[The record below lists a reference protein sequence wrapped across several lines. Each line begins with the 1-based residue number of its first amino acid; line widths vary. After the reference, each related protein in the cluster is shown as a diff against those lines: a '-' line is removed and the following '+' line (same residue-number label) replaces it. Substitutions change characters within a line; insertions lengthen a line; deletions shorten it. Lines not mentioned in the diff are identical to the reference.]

1 MRLTIS
7 RKFSLVFLTLI
18 LINLLVGGIGVLNM
32 QHIIQKTDEIN
43 TKWIDGIKGIT
54 SINYVTEHLSSKEKD
69 FLIYTDKSK
78 MDTLDQEM
86 NQIME
91 DINQKL
97 DNYEK
102 TISTDKEQKLFEQLQ
117 TKVNT
122 YMDIH
127 AQIIE
132 SGRTNDMDKARGL
145 LVQTEA
151 SFEDMKKTITQLVDL
166 NQEGSNT
173 AVKETKA
180 VYHKGLI
187 YTALLVAASILISI
201 FIWLYITRN
210 IVKPIIRMKESA
222 NHIAEGDLSN
232 DMEALNSKDELGDL
246 NEALQKMVGNL
257 RDIVGYSKDISSR
270 VLSSSQVLATAT
282 NETRSGSKHITE
294 TMNEMAEG
302 SEQQAQ
308 DAVTIAESMNEF
320 TESIDKAYNHGITIS
335 DTSQN
340 VLELAVS
347 GNENMATSLQQ
358 MKTIHHI
365 VEEAVHKVRSLEQ
378 HSQDINKLVQVINGI
393 AEQTNLLSLN
403 AAIEAARAGESGKGF
418 AVVAE
423 EVRKLADG
431 VSDSVQDI
439 TRIVNGTQ
447 QEIHTVITY
456 LESSFTEV
464 EKGTENLTD
473 TGQAMQHIKQSVT
486 HVADSI
492 KEVTDGLKQLT
503 NQSITINQSIENIA
517 SVSEESAAGIEETFS
532 ITEQSAHSMDQ
543 VLLNAEELEQLA
555 NELNEKMGQI
565 GRAHV

>member
-18 LINLLVGGIGVLNM
+18 LINLLVGGIGAFNM

-43 TKWIDGIKGIT
+43 TKWIDGIKEIT
-54 SINYVTEHLSSKEKD
+54 SINYLTEHLSSKEKD
-69 FLIYTDKSK
+69 FLIFTDKSK

-86 NQIME
+86 NQILK

-97 DNYEK
+97 DSYEK
-102 TISTDKEQKLFEQLQ
+102 TISNDKEQKLFEELQ
-117 TKVNT
+117 NEVNT
-122 YMDIH
+122 YADIH

-151 SFEDMKKTITQLVDL
+151 SFENMKKSVTQLVDF
-166 NQEGSNT
+166 NKEGSNT
-173 AVKETKA
+173 AVKETKD

-187 YTALLVAASILISI
+187 YTASLVAASIIISI

-222 NHIAEGDLSN
+222 NHIAEGDLSS
-232 DMEALNSKDELGDL
+232 DIEPLNSKDELGDL

-257 RDIVGYSKDISSR
+257 RDIVGYSKEISSR

-347 GNENMATSLQQ
+347 GNENMDTSLQQ

-365 VEEAVHKVRSLEQ
+365 VQEAVHKVRSLEQ

-447 QEIHTVITY
+447 QEIYTVIEY

-543 VLLNAEELEQLA
+543 VLQNAEELEQLA
-555 NELNEKMGQI
+555 KELNEKMNQFTI
-565 GRAHV
+565 

>member
-18 LINLLVGGIGVLNM
+18 LINLLIGGIGAFNM

-43 TKWIDGIKGIT
+43 TKWIDGIKEIT
-54 SINYVTEHLSSKEKD
+54 SINYLTEHLSSKEKD
-69 FLIYTDKSK
+69 FLIFTDKSK
-78 MDTLDQEM
+78 MDTLEQDM
-86 NQIME
+86 NQILE

-97 DNYEK
+97 DSYEK

-117 TKVNT
+117 TEVNT
-122 YMDIH
+122 YTDIH

-151 SFEDMKKTITQLVDL
+151 RFEDMKKSVTQLVDF
-166 NQEGSNT
+166 NKEGSNT
-173 AVKETKA
+173 AVKETKD

-187 YTALLVAASILISI
+187 YTALLLAASIIISI

-210 IVKPIIRMKESA
+210 IVKPIIRIKESA

-232 DMEALNSKDELGDL
+232 DMEPLNSKDELGDL

-257 RDIVGYSKDISSR
+257 RDIVGYSKEISSR

-282 NETRSGSKHITE
+282 NETRSGSRHITE

-320 TESIDKAYNHGITIS
+320 TESIDKAYNRGITIS

-347 GNENMATSLQQ
+347 GNENMDTSLQQ

-365 VEEAVHKVRSLEQ
+365 VQEAVHKVRSLEQ

-447 QEIHTVITY
+447 QEIHTVIGY

-473 TGQAMQHIKQSVT
+473 TGQAMQHIRQSVT

-543 VLLNAEELEQLA
+543 VLQNAEELEQLA
-555 NELNEKMGQI
+555 KELNEKMDQFTI
-565 GRAHV
+565 

>member
-97 DNYEK
+97 DNCEK

-555 NELNEKMGQI
+555 NELNEKMGQFTI
-565 GRAHV
+565 

>member
-18 LINLLVGGIGVLNM
+18 LINLLIGGIGAFNM

-43 TKWIDGIKGIT
+43 TKWIDGIKEIT
-54 SINYVTEHLSSKEKD
+54 SINYLTEHLSSKEKD
-69 FLIYTDKSK
+69 FLIFTDKSK
-78 MDTLDQEM
+78 MDTLEQDM
-86 NQIME
+86 NQILE

-97 DNYEK
+97 DSYEK
-102 TISTDKEQKLFEQLQ
+102 TISNDKEQKLFEQLQ
-117 TKVNT
+117 TEVNT
-122 YMDIH
+122 YTDIH
-127 AQIIE
+127 TQIIE

-151 SFEDMKKTITQLVDL
+151 RFEDMKKSVTQLVDF
-166 NQEGSNT
+166 NKEGSNT
-173 AVKETKA
+173 AVKETKD

-187 YTALLVAASILISI
+187 YTALLLAASIIISI

-222 NHIAEGDLSN
+222 NHIAKGDLSN
-232 DMEALNSKDELGDL
+232 DMEPLKSKDELGDL

-257 RDIVGYSKDISSR
+257 RDIVGYSKEISSR

-282 NETRSGSKHITE
+282 NETRSGSRHITE

-320 TESIDKAYNHGITIS
+320 TESIDKAYNRGITIS

-347 GNENMATSLQQ
+347 GNENMDTSLQQ

-365 VEEAVHKVRSLEQ
+365 VQEAVHKVRSLEQ

-447 QEIHTVITY
+447 QEIHTVIGY

-473 TGQAMQHIKQSVT
+473 TGQAMQHIRQSVT

-543 VLLNAEELEQLA
+543 VLQNAEELEQLA
-555 NELNEKMGQI
+555 KELNEKMDQFTI
-565 GRAHV
+565 

>member
-18 LINLLVGGIGVLNM
+18 LINLLIGGIGAFNM

-43 TKWIDGIKGIT
+43 TKWIDGIKDIT
-54 SINYVTEHLSSKEKD
+54 SINYLTEHLSSKEKD
-69 FLIYTDKSK
+69 FLIFTDKSK

-86 NQIME
+86 NQILK

-97 DNYEK
+97 DSYEK
-102 TISTDKEQKLFEQLQ
+102 TISNDKEQKLFEELQ
-117 TKVNT
+117 TEVNT
-122 YMDIH
+122 YDDIH
-127 AQIIE
+127 KQIIE

-151 SFEDMKKTITQLVDL
+151 SFEDMKKSVTQLVDF
-166 NQEGSNT
+166 NKEGANT
-173 AVKETKA
+173 AVKETKD

-187 YTALLVAASILISI
+187 YTALLLAASIIISI

-210 IVKPIIRMKESA
+210 IVKPIIRMKDSA
-222 NHIAEGDLSN
+222 NHIAEGNLSN
-232 DMEALNSKDELGDL
+232 DIEPVNSKDELGDL

-257 RDIVGYSKDISSR
+257 RDIVGYSKEISSR

-308 DAVTIAESMNEF
+308 DAVTIAESMNDF

-340 VLELAVS
+340 VLELAVN
-347 GNENMATSLQQ
+347 GNENMDTSLQQ

-365 VEEAVHKVRSLEQ
+365 VQEAVHKVKSLEQ

-393 AEQTNLLSLN
+393 AQQTNLLSLN

-447 QEIHTVITY
+447 QEIHTVINY

-473 TGQAMQHIKQSVT
+473 TGQAMQQIKQSVT
-486 HVADSI
+486 HVAGSI

-543 VLLNAEELEQLA
+543 VLQNVEELEQLA
-555 NELNEKMGQI
+555 KELNEKMDQFTI
-565 GRAHV
+565 

>member
-18 LINLLVGGIGVLNM
+18 LINLLVGGIGVFNM

-43 TKWIDGIKGIT
+43 TKWIDGIKEIT
-54 SINYVTEHLSSKEKD
+54 SINYLTEHLSSKEKD

-86 NQIME
+86 NQILE

-97 DNYEK
+97 DSYKK
-102 TISTDKEQKLFEQLQ
+102 TISNDKEQKLFEKLQ
-117 TKVNT
+117 NEVNA
-122 YMDIH
+122 YADIH

-151 SFEDMKKTITQLVDL
+151 SFEDMKISVTQLVDF
-166 NQEGSNT
+166 NKEGSNT
-173 AVKETKA
+173 AVKETKD

-187 YTALLVAASILISI
+187 YTASLLAASIIISI
-201 FIWLYITRN
+201 FIWFYITRN

-232 DMEALNSKDELGDL
+232 DMEPLNSKDELGDL

-257 RDIVGYSKDISSR
+257 RDIVGYSKEISSR

-347 GNENMATSLQQ
+347 GNENMDTSLQQ

-365 VEEAVHKVRSLEQ
+365 VQEAVHKVRSLEQ

-447 QEIHTVITY
+447 QEIYTVIEY

-464 EKGTENLTD
+464 EKGTENLTG

-543 VLLNAEELEQLA
+543 VLQNAEELEQLA
-555 NELNEKMGQI
+555 KELNEKMNQFTI
-565 GRAHV
+565 

>member
-18 LINLLVGGIGVLNM
+18 LINLLIGGIGAFNM
-32 QHIIQKTDEIN
+32 QHIIKKTDEIN
-43 TKWIDGIKGIT
+43 TKWIDGIKEIT
-54 SINYVTEHLSSKEKD
+54 SINYLTEHLSSKEKD
-69 FLIYTDKSK
+69 FLIYTDKNK
-78 MDTLDQEM
+78 MDTLEQDM
-86 NQIME
+86 NQILK
-91 DINQKL
+91 DINEKL

-102 TISTDKEQKLFEQLQ
+102 TISNDKERSIFEQLK
-117 TKVNT
+117 TEVNSYT
-122 YMDIH
+122 NIH
-127 AQIIE
+127 NQILE
-132 SGRTNDMDKARGL
+132 SGRTNDIDKARGL

-151 SFEDMKKTITQLVDL
+151 SFEDMKKSITELVDF
-166 NQEGSNT
+166 NKEGSNT
-173 AVKETKA
+173 AVKETKD
-180 VYHKGLI
+180 VYDKGLI
-187 YTALLVAASILISI
+187 YTALLLAASIVISI
-201 FIWLYITRN
+201 CIWLYINRS
-210 IVKPIIRMKESA
+210 IVKPIIRMKSSA
-222 NHIAEGDLSN
+222 NEIAEGNLSN
-232 DMEALNSKDELGDL
+232 DIEPLASKDELGDL

-257 RDIVGYSKDISSR
+257 RDIVGYSKEISTR
-270 VLSSSQVLATAT
+270 VLSSSQVLTTAT
-282 NETRSGSKHITE
+282 NETRTGSRHITE

-320 TESIDKAYNHGITIS
+320 TESIDKAYNHGMTIS

-340 VLELAVS
+340 VLELAVN
-347 GNENMATSLQQ
+347 GNENMDTSVQQ
-358 MKTIHHI
+358 MKTIYHI
-365 VEEAVHKVRSLEQ
+365 VQEAVHKVRSLEQ

-439 TRIVNGTQ
+439 TKIVGGTQ
-447 QEIHTVITY
+447 QEINTVIQY

-473 TGQAMQHIKQSVT
+473 TGQAMQNIKQSVT
-486 HVADSI
+486 YVADSI

-543 VLLNAEELEQLA
+543 VLQNAEELERLA
-555 NELNEKMGQI
+555 KELNEKMDQFTI
-565 GRAHV
+565 

>member
-117 TKVNT
+117 TEVNT

-132 SGRTNDMDKARGL
+132 SGRTNDMDKVRGL

-232 DMEALNSKDELGDL
+232 DMEPLNSKDELGDL

-320 TESIDKAYNHGITIS
+320 TENIDKAYNHGITIS

-365 VEEAVHKVRSLEQ
+365 VQEAVHKVRSLEQ

-418 AVVAE
+418 AVVAD

-447 QEIHTVITY
+447 QEIHSVIKY

-555 NELNEKMGQI
+555 NELNEKMGQFTI
-565 GRAHV
+565 

>member
-18 LINLLVGGIGVLNM
+18 LINLLIGGIGAFNM
-32 QHIIQKTDEIN
+32 QHIIKKTDEIN
-43 TKWIDGIKGIT
+43 TKWIDGIKEIT
-54 SINYVTEHLSSKEKD
+54 SINYLTEHLSSKEKD
-69 FLIYTDKSK
+69 FLIYTDKDK
-78 MDTLDQEM
+78 MDTLDQDM
-86 NQIME
+86 NQILK
-91 DINQKL
+91 DINEKL

-102 TISTDKEQKLFEQLQ
+102 TISNDKERSIFEQLK
-117 TKVNT
+117 TEVNSYT
-122 YMDIH
+122 NIH
-127 AQIIE
+127 SQILE
-132 SGRTNDMDKARGL
+132 SGRTNDIDKARGL

-151 SFEDMKKTITQLVDL
+151 SFEDMKKSITELVDF
-166 NQEGSNT
+166 NKEGSNT
-173 AVKETKA
+173 AVKETKD

-187 YTALLVAASILISI
+187 YTALLLAASIAISI
-201 FIWLYITRN
+201 CIWLYINRS
-210 IVKPIIRMKESA
+210 IVKPIIRMKSSA
-222 NHIAEGDLSN
+222 NEIAEGNLSN
-232 DMEALNSKDELGDL
+232 DIEALASKDELGDL

-257 RDIVGYSKDISSR
+257 RDIVGYSKEISTR
-270 VLSSSQVLATAT
+270 VLSSSQVLTTAT
-282 NETRSGSKHITE
+282 NETRTGSRHITE

-320 TESIDKAYNHGITIS
+320 TESIDKAYNHGMTIS

-340 VLELAVS
+340 VLELAVN
-347 GNENMATSLQQ
+347 GNENMDTSVQQ

-365 VEEAVHKVRSLEQ
+365 VQEAVHKVRSLEQ

-439 TRIVNGTQ
+439 TKIVGGTQ
-447 QEIHTVITY
+447 QEINTVIQY

-473 TGQAMQHIKQSVT
+473 TGQAMQNIKQSVT
-486 HVADSI
+486 YVADSI

-543 VLLNAEELEQLA
+543 VLQNAEELERLA
-555 NELNEKMGQI
+555 KELNQKMDQFTI
-565 GRAHV
+565 

>member
-18 LINLLVGGIGVLNM
+18 LINLLIGGIGAFNM
-32 QHIIQKTDEIN
+32 QHIIKKTDEIN
-43 TKWIDGIKGIT
+43 TKWIDGIKEIT
-54 SINYVTEHLSSKEKD
+54 SINYLTEHLSSTEKD
-69 FLIYTDKSK
+69 FLIYTDKDK
-78 MDTLDQEM
+78 MDTLEQDM
-86 NQIME
+86 NQILK
-91 DINQKL
+91 DINEKL

-102 TISTDKEQKLFEQLQ
+102 TISNDKERSIFEQLK
-117 TKVNT
+117 TEVNSYT
-122 YMDIH
+122 NIH
-127 AQIIE
+127 NQILE
-132 SGRTNDMDKARGL
+132 SGRTNDIDKARGL

-151 SFEDMKKTITQLVDL
+151 SFEDMKKSITELVDF
-166 NQEGSNT
+166 NKEGSNT
-173 AVKETKA
+173 AVKETKD
-180 VYHKGLI
+180 VYYKGLI
-187 YTALLVAASILISI
+187 YTAMLLAASIVISI
-201 FIWLYITRN
+201 CIWLYINRS
-210 IVKPIIRMKESA
+210 IVKPIIRMKTSA
-222 NHIAEGDLSN
+222 NEIAEGNLSN
-232 DMEALNSKDELGDL
+232 DIEPLASKDELGDL

-257 RDIVGYSKDISSR
+257 RDIVGYSKEISTR
-270 VLSSSQVLATAT
+270 VLSSSQVLTTAT
-282 NETRSGSKHITE
+282 NETRTGSRHITE

-320 TESIDKAYNHGITIS
+320 TESIDKAYNHGMTIS

-340 VLELAVS
+340 VLELAVN
-347 GNENMATSLQQ
+347 GNENMNTSVQQ

-365 VEEAVHKVRSLEQ
+365 VQEAVHKVRSLEQ

-439 TRIVNGTQ
+439 TKIVGGTQ
-447 QEIHTVITY
+447 QEINTVIQY

-473 TGQAMQHIKQSVT
+473 TGQAMQNIKQSVT
-486 HVADSI
+486 YVADSI

-543 VLLNAEELEQLA
+543 VLQNAEELERLA
-555 NELNEKMGQI
+555 KELNEKMDQFTI
-565 GRAHV
+565 

>member
-347 GNENMATSLQQ
+347 GNENIATSLQQ

-555 NELNEKMGQI
+555 NELNEKMGQFTI
-565 GRAHV
+565 

>member
-78 MDTLDQEM
+78 MDILDQEM

-117 TKVNT
+117 TEVNT

-232 DMEALNSKDELGDL
+232 DMEQLNSKDELGDL

-320 TESIDKAYNHGITIS
+320 TENIDKAYNHGITIS

-365 VEEAVHKVRSLEQ
+365 VQEAVHKVRSLEQ

-555 NELNEKMGQI
+555 NELNEKMGQFTI
-565 GRAHV
+565 

>member
-18 LINLLVGGIGVLNM
+18 LINLLIGGIGAFNM
-32 QHIIQKTDEIN
+32 QHIIKKTDEIN
-43 TKWIDGIKGIT
+43 TKWIDGIKEIT
-54 SINYVTEHLSSKEKD
+54 SINYLTEHLSSKEKD
-69 FLIYTDKSK
+69 FLIYTDKDK
-78 MDTLDQEM
+78 MDTLDQDM
-86 NQIME
+86 NQILK
-91 DINQKL
+91 DINKKL

-102 TISTDKEQKLFEQLQ
+102 TISNDKERSIFEQLK
-117 TKVNT
+117 TEVNSYT
-122 YMDIH
+122 NIH
-127 AQIIE
+127 NQILE
-132 SGRTNDMDKARGL
+132 SGRTNDIDKARGL

-151 SFEDMKKTITQLVDL
+151 SFEDMKKSITELVDF
-166 NQEGSNT
+166 NKEGSNT
-173 AVKETKA
+173 AVKETKD

-187 YTALLVAASILISI
+187 YTALLLAASIAISI
-201 FIWLYITRN
+201 CIWLYINRS
-210 IVKPIIRMKESA
+210 IVKPIIRMKSSA
-222 NHIAEGDLSN
+222 NEIAEGNLSN
-232 DMEALNSKDELGDL
+232 DIEALASKDELGDL

-257 RDIVGYSKDISSR
+257 RDIVGYSKEISTR
-270 VLSSSQVLATAT
+270 VLSSSQVLTTAT
-282 NETRSGSKHITE
+282 NETRTGSRHITE

-320 TESIDKAYNHGITIS
+320 TESIDKAYNHGMTIS

-340 VLELAVS
+340 VLELAVN
-347 GNENMATSLQQ
+347 GNENMDTSVQQ

-365 VEEAVHKVRSLEQ
+365 VQEAVHKVRSLEQ

-439 TRIVNGTQ
+439 TKIVGGTQ
-447 QEIHTVITY
+447 QEINTVIQY

-473 TGQAMQHIKQSVT
+473 TGQAMQNIKQSVT
-486 HVADSI
+486 YVADSI

-543 VLLNAEELEQLA
+543 VLQNAEELERLA
-555 NELNEKMGQI
+555 KELNQKMDQFTI
-565 GRAHV
+565 

>member
-18 LINLLVGGIGVLNM
+18 LINLLVGGIGVFNM

-43 TKWIDGIKGIT
+43 TKWIDGIKEIT
-54 SINYVTEHLSSKEKD
+54 SINYLTEHLSSKEKD

-86 NQIME
+86 NQILE

-97 DNYEK
+97 DSYQK
-102 TISTDKEQKLFEQLQ
+102 TISNDKEQKLFEKLQ
-117 TKVNT
+117 NEVNA
-122 YMDIH
+122 YADIH

-151 SFEDMKKTITQLVDL
+151 SFEDMKKSVTQLVDF
-166 NQEGSNT
+166 NKEGSNT
-173 AVKETKA
+173 AVKETKD

-187 YTALLVAASILISI
+187 YTASLLAASIIISI
-201 FIWLYITRN
+201 FIWFYITRN

-232 DMEALNSKDELGDL
+232 DMEPLNSKDELGDL

-257 RDIVGYSKDISSR
+257 RDIVGYSKEISSR

-347 GNENMATSLQQ
+347 GNENMDTSLQQ

-365 VEEAVHKVRSLEQ
+365 VQEAVHKVRSLEQ

-447 QEIHTVITY
+447 QEIYTVIEY

-464 EKGTENLTD
+464 EKGTENLTG

-543 VLLNAEELEQLA
+543 VLQNAEELEQLA
-555 NELNEKMGQI
+555 KELNEKMNQFTI
-565 GRAHV
+565 

>member
-18 LINLLVGGIGVLNM
+18 LINLLIGGIGAFNM
-32 QHIIQKTDEIN
+32 QHIIKKTDEIN
-43 TKWIDGIKGIT
+43 TKWIDGIKEIT
-54 SINYVTEHLSSKEKD
+54 SINYLTEHLSSKEKD
-69 FLIYTDKSK
+69 FLIYTDKDK
-78 MDTLDQEM
+78 LDTLDQDM
-86 NQIME
+86 NQILK
-91 DINQKL
+91 DINEKI

-102 TISTDKEQKLFEQLQ
+102 TISNDKERSIFEQLK
-117 TKVNT
+117 TEVNSYT
-122 YMDIH
+122 NIH
-127 AQIIE
+127 NQILE
-132 SGRTNDMDKARGL
+132 SGRTNDIDKARGL

-151 SFEDMKKTITQLVDL
+151 SFEDMKKSITELVDF
-166 NQEGSNT
+166 NKEGSNT
-173 AVKETKA
+173 AVKETKD

-187 YTALLVAASILISI
+187 YTALLLAASIAISI
-201 FIWLYITRN
+201 CIWLYINRS
-210 IVKPIIRMKESA
+210 IVKPIIRMKSSA
-222 NHIAEGDLSN
+222 NEIAEGNLSN
-232 DMEALNSKDELGDL
+232 DIEALASKDELGDL

-257 RDIVGYSKDISSR
+257 RDIVGYSKEISTR
-270 VLSSSQVLATAT
+270 VLSSSQVLTTAT
-282 NETRSGSKHITE
+282 NETRTGSRHITE

-320 TESIDKAYNHGITIS
+320 TESIDKAYNHGMTIS

-340 VLELAVS
+340 VLELAVN
-347 GNENMATSLQQ
+347 GNENMDTSVQQ

-365 VEEAVHKVRSLEQ
+365 VQEAVHKVRSLEQ

-439 TRIVNGTQ
+439 TKIVGGTQ
-447 QEIHTVITY
+447 QEINTVIQY

-473 TGQAMQHIKQSVT
+473 TGQAMQNIKQSVT
-486 HVADSI
+486 YVADSI
-492 KEVTDGLKQLT
+492 KEVTNGLKQLT

-543 VLLNAEELEQLA
+543 VLQNAKELERLA
-555 NELNEKMGQI
+555 KELNQKMDQFTI
-565 GRAHV
+565 

>member
-18 LINLLVGGIGVLNM
+18 LINLLIGGIGAFNM
-32 QHIIQKTDEIN
+32 QHIIKKTDEIN
-43 TKWIDGIKGIT
+43 TKWIDGIKEIT
-54 SINYVTEHLSSKEKD
+54 SINYLTEHLSSKEKD
-69 FLIYTDKSK
+69 FLIYTDKDK
-78 MDTLDQEM
+78 MDTLEQDM
-86 NQIME
+86 NQILK
-91 DINQKL
+91 DINEKL

-102 TISTDKEQKLFEQLQ
+102 TISNDKERSIFEQLK
-117 TKVNT
+117 TEVNSYT
-122 YMDIH
+122 NIH
-127 AQIIE
+127 NQILE
-132 SGRTNDMDKARGL
+132 SGRTNDIDKARGL

-151 SFEDMKKTITQLVDL
+151 SFEDMKKSITELVDF
-166 NQEGSNT
+166 NKEGSNT
-173 AVKETKA
+173 AVKETKD
-180 VYHKGLI
+180 VYDKGLI
-187 YTALLVAASILISI
+187 YTALLLAASIVISI
-201 FIWLYITRN
+201 CIWLYINRS
-210 IVKPIIRMKESA
+210 IVKPIIRMKSSA
-222 NHIAEGDLSN
+222 NEIAEGNLSN
-232 DMEALNSKDELGDL
+232 DIEPLASKDELGDL

-257 RDIVGYSKDISSR
+257 RDIVGYSKEISTR
-270 VLSSSQVLATAT
+270 VLSSSQVLTTAT
-282 NETRSGSKHITE
+282 NETRTGSRHITE

-320 TESIDKAYNHGITIS
+320 TESIDKAYNHGMTIS

-340 VLELAVS
+340 VLELAVN
-347 GNENMATSLQQ
+347 GNENMDTSVQQ
-358 MKTIHHI
+358 MKTIYHI
-365 VEEAVHKVRSLEQ
+365 VQEAVHKVRSLEQ

-439 TRIVNGTQ
+439 TKIVGGTQ
-447 QEIHTVITY
+447 QEINTVIQY

-473 TGQAMQHIKQSVT
+473 TGQAMQNIKQSVT
-486 HVADSI
+486 YVADSI

-543 VLLNAEELEQLA
+543 VLQNAEELERLA
-555 NELNEKMGQI
+555 KELNEKMDQFTI
-565 GRAHV
+565 

>member
-18 LINLLVGGIGVLNM
+18 LINLLIGGIGAFNM
-32 QHIIQKTDEIN
+32 QHIIKKTDEIN
-43 TKWIDGIKGIT
+43 TKWIDGIKEIT
-54 SINYVTEHLSSKEKD
+54 SINYLTEHLSSTEKD
-69 FLIYTDKSK
+69 FLIYTDKDK
-78 MDTLDQEM
+78 MDTLEQGM
-86 NQIME
+86 NQILK
-91 DINQKL
+91 DINEKL

-102 TISTDKEQKLFEQLQ
+102 TISNDKERSIFEQLK
-117 TKVNT
+117 TEVNSYT
-122 YMDIH
+122 NIH
-127 AQIIE
+127 NQILE
-132 SGRTNDMDKARGL
+132 SGRTNDIDKARGL

-151 SFEDMKKTITQLVDL
+151 SFEDMKKSITELVDF
-166 NQEGSNT
+166 NKEGSNT
-173 AVKETKA
+173 AVKETKD
-180 VYHKGLI
+180 VYYKGLI
-187 YTALLVAASILISI
+187 YTALLLAASIVISI
-201 FIWLYITRN
+201 CIWLYINRS
-210 IVKPIIRMKESA
+210 IVKPIIRMKSSA
-222 NHIAEGDLSN
+222 NEIAEGNLSN
-232 DMEALNSKDELGDL
+232 DIEPLASKDELGDL

-257 RDIVGYSKDISSR
+257 RDIVGYSKEISTR
-270 VLSSSQVLATAT
+270 VLSSSQVLTTAT
-282 NETRSGSKHITE
+282 NETRTGSRHITE

-320 TESIDKAYNHGITIS
+320 TESIDKAYNHGMTIS

-340 VLELAVS
+340 VLELAVN
-347 GNENMATSLQQ
+347 GNENMNTSVQQ

-365 VEEAVHKVRSLEQ
+365 VQEAVHKVRSLEQ

-439 TRIVNGTQ
+439 TKIVGGTQ
-447 QEIHTVITY
+447 QEINTVIQY

-473 TGQAMQHIKQSVT
+473 TGQAMQNIKQSVT
-486 HVADSI
+486 YVADSI

-543 VLLNAEELEQLA
+543 VLQNAEELERLA
-555 NELNEKMGQI
+555 KELNEKMDQFTI
-565 GRAHV
+565 

>member
-18 LINLLVGGIGVLNM
+18 LINLLIGGIGAFNM
-32 QHIIQKTDEIN
+32 QHIIKKTDEIN
-43 TKWIDGIKGIT
+43 TKWIDGIKEIT
-54 SINYVTEHLSSKEKD
+54 SINYLTEHLSATEKD
-69 FLIYTDKSK
+69 FLIYTDKDK
-78 MDTLDQEM
+78 MDTLEQDM
-86 NQIME
+86 NQILK
-91 DINQKL
+91 DINEKL

-102 TISTDKEQKLFEQLQ
+102 TISNDKERSIFEQLK
-117 TKVNT
+117 TEVNSYT
-122 YMDIH
+122 NIH
-127 AQIIE
+127 NQILE
-132 SGRTNDMDKARGL
+132 SGRTNDIDKARGL

-151 SFEDMKKTITQLVDL
+151 GFEDMKKSITELVDF
-166 NQEGSNT
+166 NKEGSNT
-173 AVKETKA
+173 AVKETKD
-180 VYHKGLI
+180 VYYKGLI
-187 YTALLVAASILISI
+187 YTALLLAASIVISI
-201 FIWLYITRN
+201 CIWLYIKRS
-210 IVKPIIRMKESA
+210 IVKPIIRMKSSA
-222 NHIAEGDLSN
+222 NEIAEGNLSN
-232 DMEALNSKDELGDL
+232 DIEPLASKDELGDL

-257 RDIVGYSKDISSR
+257 RDIVGYSKEISTR
-270 VLSSSQVLATAT
+270 VLSSSQVLTTAT
-282 NETRSGSKHITE
+282 NETRTGSRHITE

-320 TESIDKAYNHGITIS
+320 TESIDKAYNHGMTIS

-340 VLELAVS
+340 VLELAVN
-347 GNENMATSLQQ
+347 GNENMNTSVQQ

-365 VEEAVHKVRSLEQ
+365 VQEAVHKVRSLEQ

-439 TRIVNGTQ
+439 TKIVGGTQ
-447 QEIHTVITY
+447 QEINTVIQY

-473 TGQAMQHIKQSVT
+473 TGQAMQNIKQSVT
-486 HVADSI
+486 YVADSI

-543 VLLNAEELEQLA
+543 VLQNAEELERLA
-555 NELNEKMGQI
+555 KELNEKMDQFTI
-565 GRAHV
+565 

>member
-18 LINLLVGGIGVLNM
+18 LINLLIGGIGAFNM
-32 QHIIQKTDEIN
+32 KQIIEKTDEIN
-43 TKWIDGIKGIT
+43 TKWIDGIKAIT
-54 SINYVTEHLSSKEKD
+54 SINYLTEHLSSKEKE

-78 MDTLDQEM
+78 MDTLDQDM

-97 DNYEK
+97 DSYKK
-102 TISTDKEQKLFEQLQ
+102 TISNDKEQKLFGELQ
-117 TKVNT
+117 TEVNT
-122 YMDIH
+122 YADIH
-127 AQIIE
+127 KQIIE

-145 LVQTEA
+145 LVQSEA
-151 SFEDMKKTITQLVDL
+151 GFEDMKKSVTQLVDF
-166 NQEGSNT
+166 NKEGSNT
-173 AVKETKA
+173 AVKETKD

-187 YTALLVAASILISI
+187 YTALLLAASIIISI
-201 FIWLYITRN
+201 FIWFYIARS
-210 IVKPIIRMKESA
+210 IVKPIIRMKDSA
-222 NHIAEGDLSN
+222 NHIAKGDLSN
-232 DMEALNSKDELGDL
+232 DIEPLNSKDELGDL

-257 RDIVGYSKDISSR
+257 RDIVGYTKDISSR

-308 DAVTIAESMNEF
+308 DAVTIAESMNDF
-320 TESIDKAYNHGITIS
+320 TENIDKAYNHGITIS

-340 VLELAVS
+340 VLELAVN
-347 GNENMATSLQQ
+347 GNENMDTSLQQ
-358 MKTIHHI
+358 MKSIHHI
-365 VEEAVHKVRSLEQ
+365 VQEAVLKVKSLEQ

-418 AVVAE
+418 AVVAD

-447 QEIHTVITY
+447 QEIHTVIKY

-473 TGQAMQHIKQSVT
+473 TGQAMQQIKQSVT
-486 HVADSI
+486 DVAGSI

-543 VLLNAEELEQLA
+543 VLQNAEELEQLA
-555 NELNEKMGQI
+555 KKLDEKMDQFTI
-565 GRAHV
+565 

>member
-18 LINLLVGGIGVLNM
+18 LINLLIGGIGAFNM
-32 QHIIQKTDEIN
+32 QHIIKKTDEIN
-43 TKWIDGIKGIT
+43 TKWIDGIKEIT
-54 SINYVTEHLSSKEKD
+54 SINYLTEHLSSTEKD
-69 FLIYTDKSK
+69 FLIYTDKDK
-78 MDTLDQEM
+78 MDTLEQDM
-86 NQIME
+86 NQILK
-91 DINQKL
+91 DINEKL

-102 TISTDKEQKLFEQLQ
+102 TISNDKERSIFEQLK
-117 TKVNT
+117 TEVNSYT
-122 YMDIH
+122 NIH
-127 AQIIE
+127 NQILE
-132 SGRTNDMDKARGL
+132 SGRTNDIDKARGL

-151 SFEDMKKTITQLVDL
+151 SFEDMKKSITELVDF
-166 NQEGSNT
+166 NKEGSNT
-173 AVKETKA
+173 AVKETKD
-180 VYHKGLI
+180 VYHKGLS
-187 YTALLVAASILISI
+187 YTALLLAASIAISI
-201 FIWLYITRN
+201 CIWLYINRS
-210 IVKPIIRMKESA
+210 IVKPIIRMKSSA
-222 NHIAEGDLSN
+222 NEIAEGNLSN
-232 DMEALNSKDELGDL
+232 DIEPLASKDELGDL

-257 RDIVGYSKDISSR
+257 RDIVGYSKEISTR
-270 VLSSSQVLATAT
+270 VLSSSQVLTTAT
-282 NETRSGSKHITE
+282 NETRTGSRHITE

-320 TESIDKAYNHGITIS
+320 TESIDKAYNHGMTIS

-340 VLELAVS
+340 VLELAVN
-347 GNENMATSLQQ
+347 GNENMDTSVQQ

-365 VEEAVHKVRSLEQ
+365 VQEAVHKVRSLEQ

-439 TRIVNGTQ
+439 TKIVGGTQ
-447 QEIHTVITY
+447 QEINTVIQY

-473 TGQAMQHIKQSVT
+473 TGQAMQNIKQSVT
-486 HVADSI
+486 YVADSI

-543 VLLNAEELEQLA
+543 VLQNAEELERLA
-555 NELNEKMGQI
+555 KELNEKMDQFTI
-565 GRAHV
+565 

>member
-18 LINLLVGGIGVLNM
+18 LINLLIGGIGAFNM

-43 TKWIDGIKGIT
+43 TKWIDGIKEIT
-54 SINYVTEHLSSKEKD
+54 SINYLTEHLSSKEKD
-69 FLIYTDKSK
+69 FLIFTDKSK
-78 MDTLDQEM
+78 MDTLEQDM
-86 NQIME
+86 NQILE

-97 DNYEK
+97 DSYEK

-117 TKVNT
+117 TEVHT
-122 YMDIH
+122 YTDIH

-151 SFEDMKKTITQLVDL
+151 RFEDMKKSVTQLVDF
-166 NQEGSNT
+166 NKEGSNT
-173 AVKETKA
+173 AVKETKD

-187 YTALLVAASILISI
+187 YTALLLAASIIISI

-232 DMEALNSKDELGDL
+232 DMEPLNSKDELGDL

-257 RDIVGYSKDISSR
+257 RDIVGYSKEISSR

-320 TESIDKAYNHGITIS
+320 TESIDKAYNRGITIS

-347 GNENMATSLQQ
+347 GNENMDTSLQQ

-365 VEEAVHKVRSLEQ
+365 VQEAVHKVRSLEQ

-447 QEIHTVITY
+447 QEIHTVIGY

-473 TGQAMQHIKQSVT
+473 TGQAMQHIRQSVT

-543 VLLNAEELEQLA
+543 VLQNAKELEKLA
-555 NELNEKMGQI
+555 KELNEKMDQFTI
-565 GRAHV
+565 

>member
-18 LINLLVGGIGVLNM
+18 LINLLIGGIGAFNM

-43 TKWIDGIKGIT
+43 TKWIDGIKEIT
-54 SINYVTEHLSSKEKD
+54 SINYLTEHLSSKEKD
-69 FLIYTDKSK
+69 FLIFTDKSK
-78 MDTLDQEM
+78 MDTLEQDM
-86 NQIME
+86 NQILE

-97 DNYEK
+97 DSYEK
-102 TISTDKEQKLFEQLQ
+102 TISNDKEQKLFEQLQ
-117 TKVNT
+117 TEVNT
-122 YMDIH
+122 YTDIH

-151 SFEDMKKTITQLVDL
+151 RFEDMKKSVTQLVDF
-166 NQEGSNT
+166 NKEGSNT
-173 AVKETKA
+173 AVKETKD

-187 YTALLVAASILISI
+187 YTVLLLAASIIISI

-232 DMEALNSKDELGDL
+232 DMEPLNSKDELGDL

-257 RDIVGYSKDISSR
+257 RDIVGYSKEISSR

-308 DAVTIAESMNEF
+308 NAVTIAESMNEF
-320 TESIDKAYNHGITIS
+320 TESIDKAYNRGITIS

-347 GNENMATSLQQ
+347 GNENMDTSLQQ

-365 VEEAVHKVRSLEQ
+365 VQEAVHKVRSLEQ

-447 QEIHTVITY
+447 QEIHTVIGY

-473 TGQAMQHIKQSVT
+473 TGQAMQHIRQSVT

-543 VLLNAEELEQLA
+543 VLQHAEELEQLA
-555 NELNEKMGQI
+555 KELNEKMDQFTI
-565 GRAHV
+565 

>member
-18 LINLLVGGIGVLNM
+18 LINLLIGGIGAFNM
-32 QHIIQKTDEIN
+32 QHIIKKTDEIN
-43 TKWIDGIKGIT
+43 TKWIDGIKEIT
-54 SINYVTEHLSSKEKD
+54 SINYLTEHLSSTEKD
-69 FLIYTDKSK
+69 FLIYTDKDK
-78 MDTLDQEM
+78 MDTLEQDM
-86 NQIME
+86 NQILK
-91 DINQKL
+91 DINEKL

-102 TISTDKEQKLFEQLQ
+102 TISNDKERSIFEQLK
-117 TKVNT
+117 TEVNSYT
-122 YMDIH
+122 NIH
-127 AQIIE
+127 NQILE
-132 SGRTNDMDKARGL
+132 SGRTNDIDKARGL

-151 SFEDMKKTITQLVDL
+151 SFEDMKKTITELVDF
-166 NQEGSNT
+166 NKKGSNT
-173 AVKETKA
+173 AVKETKDI
-180 VYHKGLI
+180 YYKGLV
-187 YTALLVAASILISI
+187 YTALLLAASIVISVC
-201 FIWLYITRN
+201 IWLYINRS
-210 IVKPIIRMKESA
+210 IVKPIIRMKSSA
-222 NHIAEGDLSN
+222 NEIAEGNLSN
-232 DMEALNSKDELGDL
+232 DIEPLASKDELGDL

-257 RDIVGYSKDISSR
+257 RDIVGYSKEISTR
-270 VLSSSQVLATAT
+270 VLSSSQVLTTAT
-282 NETRSGSKHITE
+282 NETRTGSRHITE

-320 TESIDKAYNHGITIS
+320 TESIDKAYNHGMTIS

-340 VLELAVS
+340 VLELAVN
-347 GNENMATSLQQ
+347 GNENMNTSVQQ

-365 VEEAVHKVRSLEQ
+365 VQEAVHKVRSLEQ

-439 TRIVNGTQ
+439 TKIVGGTQ
-447 QEIHTVITY
+447 QEINTVIQY

-473 TGQAMQHIKQSVT
+473 TGQAMQNIKQSVT
-486 HVADSI
+486 YVADSI

-543 VLLNAEELEQLA
+543 VLQNAEELERLA
-555 NELNEKMGQI
+555 KELNEKMDQFTI
-565 GRAHV
+565 

>member
-117 TKVNT
+117 TEVNT

-232 DMEALNSKDELGDL
+232 DMEPLNSKDELGDL

-257 RDIVGYSKDISSR
+257 RDIVGYSKDISSQ

-320 TESIDKAYNHGITIS
+320 TENIDKAYNHSITIS

-365 VEEAVHKVRSLEQ
+365 VQEAVHKVRSLEQ

-418 AVVAE
+418 AVVAD

-473 TGQAMQHIKQSVT
+473 TGQAMRHIKQSVT

-503 NQSITINQSIENIA
+503 YQSITINQSIENIA

-543 VLLNAEELEQLA
+543 VLQNAEELEQLA
-555 NELNEKMGQI
+555 KELNEKMGQFTI
-565 GRAHV
+565 

>member
-18 LINLLVGGIGVLNM
+18 LINLLIGGIGAFNM
-32 QHIIQKTDEIN
+32 QHIIKKTDEIN
-43 TKWIDGIKGIT
+43 TKWIDGIKEIT
-54 SINYVTEHLSSKEKD
+54 SINYLTEHLSSTEKD
-69 FLIYTDKSK
+69 FLIYTDKDK
-78 MDTLDQEM
+78 MDTLEQDM
-86 NQIME
+86 NQILK
-91 DINQKL
+91 DINEKL

-102 TISTDKEQKLFEQLQ
+102 TISNDKERSIFEQLK
-117 TKVNT
+117 TEVNSYT
-122 YMDIH
+122 NIH
-127 AQIIE
+127 NQILE
-132 SGRTNDMDKARGL
+132 SGRTNDIDKARGL

-151 SFEDMKKTITQLVDL
+151 SFEDMKKSITELVDF
-166 NQEGSNT
+166 NKEGSNT
-173 AVKETKA
+173 AVKETKG
-180 VYHKGLI
+180 VYYKGLI
-187 YTALLVAASILISI
+187 YTALLLAASIVISI
-201 FIWLYITRN
+201 CIWLYINRS
-210 IVKPIIRMKESA
+210 IVKPIIRMKTSA
-222 NHIAEGDLSN
+222 NEIAEGNLSN
-232 DMEALNSKDELGDL
+232 DIEPLASKDELGDL

-257 RDIVGYSKDISSR
+257 RDIVGYSKEISTR
-270 VLSSSQVLATAT
+270 VLSSSQVLTTAT
-282 NETRSGSKHITE
+282 NETRTGSRHITE

-320 TESIDKAYNHGITIS
+320 TESIDKAYNHGMTIS

-340 VLELAVS
+340 VLELAVN
-347 GNENMATSLQQ
+347 GNENMNTSVQQ

-365 VEEAVHKVRSLEQ
+365 VQEAVHKVRSLEQ
-378 HSQDINKLVQVINGI
+378 HSQEINKLVQVINGI

-439 TRIVNGTQ
+439 TKIVGGTQ
-447 QEIHTVITY
+447 QEINTVIQY

-473 TGQAMQHIKQSVT
+473 TGQAMQNIKQSVT
-486 HVADSI
+486 YVADSI

-543 VLLNAEELEQLA
+543 VLQNAEELERLA
-555 NELNEKMGQI
+555 KELNEKMDQFTI
-565 GRAHV
+565 

>member
-18 LINLLVGGIGVLNM
+18 LINLLIGGIGAFNM
-32 QHIIQKTDEIN
+32 QHIIKKTDEIN
-43 TKWIDGIKGIT
+43 TKWIDGIKEIT
-54 SINYVTEHLSSKEKD
+54 SINYLTEHLSSKEKD
-69 FLIYTDKSK
+69 FLIYTDKDK
-78 MDTLDQEM
+78 MDTLDQDM
-86 NQIME
+86 NQILK
-91 DINQKL
+91 DINKKL

-102 TISTDKEQKLFEQLQ
+102 TISNDKERSIFEQLK
-117 TKVNT
+117 TEVNSYT
-122 YMDIH
+122 NIH
-127 AQIIE
+127 NQILE
-132 SGRTNDMDKARGL
+132 SGRTNDIDKARGL

-151 SFEDMKKTITQLVDL
+151 SFEDMKKSITELVDF
-166 NQEGSNT
+166 NKEGSNT
-173 AVKETKA
+173 AVKETKD

-187 YTALLVAASILISI
+187 YTALLLAASIAISI
-201 FIWLYITRN
+201 CIWLYINRN
-210 IVKPIIRMKESA
+210 IVKPIIRMKSSA
-222 NHIAEGDLSN
+222 NEIAEGNLSN
-232 DMEALNSKDELGDL
+232 DIEALASKDELGDL

-257 RDIVGYSKDISSR
+257 RDIVGYSKEISTR
-270 VLSSSQVLATAT
+270 VLSSSQVLTTAT
-282 NETRSGSKHITE
+282 NETRTGSRHITE

-320 TESIDKAYNHGITIS
+320 TESIDKAYNHGMTIS

-340 VLELAVS
+340 VLELAVN
-347 GNENMATSLQQ
+347 GNENMDTSVQQ

-365 VEEAVHKVRSLEQ
+365 VQEAVHKVRSLEQ

-439 TRIVNGTQ
+439 TKIVGGTQ
-447 QEIHTVITY
+447 QEINTVIQY

-473 TGQAMQHIKQSVT
+473 TGQAMQNIKQSVT
-486 HVADSI
+486 YVADSI

-543 VLLNAEELEQLA
+543 VLQNAEELERLA
-555 NELNEKMGQI
+555 KELNQKMDQFTI
-565 GRAHV
+565 

>member
-18 LINLLVGGIGVLNM
+18 LINLLIGGIGAFNM

-43 TKWIDGIKGIT
+43 TQWINGIKKIT
-54 SINYVTEHLSSKEKD
+54 SINYLTEHLSSKEKD

-78 MDTLDQEM
+78 MDALEQEM
-86 NQIME
+86 NQILK
-91 DINQKL
+91 DINQQL
-97 DNYEK
+97 DDYKK
-102 TISTDKEQKLFEQLQ
+102 TIANDQEQKLFEQLQ
-117 TKVNT
+117 SEVNT
-122 YMDIH
+122 YTDIH
-127 AQIIE
+127 EQILE
-132 SGRTNDMDKARGL
+132 SGRTNDMNKARGL

-151 SFEDMKKTITQLVDL
+151 SFEDMKQTVTQLVDL
-166 NQEGSNT
+166 NKEGSNT
-173 AVKETKA
+173 AVKETKD

-187 YTALLVAASILISI
+187 YTALLLAASIMISI
-201 FIWLYITRN
+201 VIWLYITRN

-222 NHIAEGDLSN
+222 NHIAEGNLSN
-232 DMEALNSKDELGDL
+232 DIEPLNSKDELGDL

-320 TESIDKAYNHGITIS
+320 TESIDKAYNHGMTIS

-340 VLELAVS
+340 VLGLAVS
-347 GNENMATSLQQ
+347 GNENMDTSLQQ

-365 VEEAVHKVRSLEQ
+365 VQEAVHKVKSLEQ
-378 HSQDINKLVQVINGI
+378 HSEDINKLVQVINGI

-439 TRIVNGTQ
+439 TRIVGGTQ
-447 QEIHTVITY
+447 QEIHAVIKY

-473 TGQAMQHIKQSVT
+473 TGQAMQQIKHSVT
-486 HVADSI
+486 HVAESI
-492 KEVTDGLKQLT
+492 KEVTNGLKQLT

-543 VLLNAEELEQLA
+543 VLQNAEELEHLA
-555 NELNEKMGQI
+555 KELNEKMDQFTI
-565 GRAHV
+565 

>member
-18 LINLLVGGIGVLNM
+18 LINLLIGGIGAFNM
-32 QHIIQKTDEIN
+32 QHIIKKTDEIN
-43 TKWIDGIKGIT
+43 TKWIDGIKEIT
-54 SINYVTEHLSSKEKD
+54 SINYLTEHLSSKEKD
-69 FLIYTDKSK
+69 FLIYTDKDK
-78 MDTLDQEM
+78 MDTLDQDM
-86 NQIME
+86 NQILK
-91 DINQKL
+91 DINKKL

-102 TISTDKEQKLFEQLQ
+102 TISNDKERSIFEQLK
-117 TKVNT
+117 TEVNSYT
-122 YMDIH
+122 NIH
-127 AQIIE
+127 NQILE
-132 SGRTNDMDKARGL
+132 SGRTNDIDKARGL

-151 SFEDMKKTITQLVDL
+151 SFEDMKKSITELVDF
-166 NQEGSNT
+166 NKEGSNT
-173 AVKETKA
+173 AVKETKD

-187 YTALLVAASILISI
+187 YTALLLAASIAISI
-201 FIWLYITRN
+201 CIWLYINRS
-210 IVKPIIRMKESA
+210 IVKPIIRMKSSA
-222 NHIAEGDLSN
+222 NEIAEGNLSN
-232 DMEALNSKDELGDL
+232 DIEALASKDELGDL

-257 RDIVGYSKDISSR
+257 RDIVGYSKEISTR
-270 VLSSSQVLATAT
+270 VLSSSQVLTTAT
-282 NETRSGSKHITE
+282 NETRTGSRHITE

-320 TESIDKAYNHGITIS
+320 TESIDKAYNHGMTIS

-340 VLELAVS
+340 VLELAVN
-347 GNENMATSLQQ
+347 GNENMDTSVQQ

-365 VEEAVHKVRSLEQ
+365 VQEAVHKVRSLEQ

-439 TRIVNGTQ
+439 TKIVGGTQ
-447 QEIHTVITY
+447 QEINTVIQY

-473 TGQAMQHIKQSVT
+473 TGQAMQNIKQSVT
-486 HVADSI
+486 YVAGSI

-543 VLLNAEELEQLA
+543 VLQNAEELERLA
-555 NELNEKMGQI
+555 KELNQKMDQFTI
-565 GRAHV
+565 

>member
-18 LINLLVGGIGVLNM
+18 LINLLIGGIGAFNM
-32 QHIIQKTDEIN
+32 KQIIEKTDEIN
-43 TKWIDGIKGIT
+43 TKWIDGIKAIT
-54 SINYVTEHLSSKEKD
+54 SINYLTEHLSSKEKE

-78 MDTLDQEM
+78 MDTLDRDM

-97 DNYEK
+97 DSYKK
-102 TISTDKEQKLFEQLQ
+102 TISDDKEQKLFDELQ
-117 TKVNT
+117 TEVNT
-122 YMDIH
+122 YADIH
-127 AQIIE
+127 KQIIE

-145 LVQTEA
+145 LVQAEA
-151 SFEDMKKTITQLVDL
+151 GFEDMKKSVTQLVDF
-166 NQEGSNT
+166 NKEGSNT
-173 AVKETKA
+173 AVKETKD

-187 YTALLVAASILISI
+187 YTALLLAASIIISI
-201 FIWLYITRN
+201 FIWLYIARS
-210 IVKPIIRMKESA
+210 IVKPIIRMKDSA

-232 DMEALNSKDELGDL
+232 DIEPLNSKDELGDL
-246 NEALQKMVGNL
+246 NEALQQMVGNL

-270 VLSSSQVLATAT
+270 VLSSSQVLAAAT

-308 DAVTIAESMNEF
+308 DAVTIAESMNDF
-320 TESIDKAYNHGITIS
+320 TENIDKAYNHGIIIS

-347 GNENMATSLQQ
+347 GNENMDTSLQQ
-358 MKTIHHI
+358 MKSIHHI
-365 VEEAVHKVRSLEQ
+365 VQEAVLKVKSLEQ

-418 AVVAE
+418 AVVAD

-447 QEIHTVITY
+447 QEIHTVINY

-473 TGQAMQHIKQSVT
+473 TGQAMQQIKQSVT
-486 HVADSI
+486 DVAGSI

-543 VLLNAEELEQLA
+543 VLQNAEELEQLA
-555 NELNEKMGQI
+555 KALNEKMDQFTI
-565 GRAHV
+565 

>member
-18 LINLLVGGIGVLNM
+18 LINLLIGGIGAFNM

-43 TKWIDGIKGIT
+43 TKWIDGIKEIT
-54 SINYVTEHLSSKEKD
+54 SINYLTEHLSSKEKD
-69 FLIYTDKSK
+69 FLIFTDKSK
-78 MDTLDQEM
+78 MDTLEQDM
-86 NQIME
+86 NQILE

-97 DNYEK
+97 DSYEK

-117 TKVNT
+117 TEVNT
-122 YMDIH
+122 YTDIH

-151 SFEDMKKTITQLVDL
+151 RFEDMKKSVTQLVDF
-166 NQEGSNT
+166 NKEGSNT
-173 AVKETKA
+173 AVKETKD

-187 YTALLVAASILISI
+187 YTALLLAASIIISI

-232 DMEALNSKDELGDL
+232 DMEPLNSKDELGDL

-257 RDIVGYSKDISSR
+257 RDIVGYSKEISSR

-282 NETRSGSKHITE
+282 NETRSGSRHITE

-320 TESIDKAYNHGITIS
+320 TESIDKAYNRGITIS

-347 GNENMATSLQQ
+347 GNENMDTSLQQ

-365 VEEAVHKVRSLEQ
+365 VQEAVHKVRSLEQ

-447 QEIHTVITY
+447 QEIHTVIGY

-473 TGQAMQHIKQSVT
+473 TGQAMQHIRQSVT

-543 VLLNAEELEQLA
+543 VLQNAEELEQLA
-555 NELNEKMGQI
+555 KELNEKMNQFTI
-565 GRAHV
+565 

>member
-117 TKVNT
+117 TEVNT

-232 DMEALNSKDELGDL
+232 DMEPLNSKDELGDL

-320 TESIDKAYNHGITIS
+320 TENIDKAYNHGITIS

-365 VEEAVHKVRSLEQ
+365 VQEAVHKVRSLEQ

-555 NELNEKMGQI
+555 NELNEKMGQFTI
-565 GRAHV
+565 

>member
-18 LINLLVGGIGVLNM
+18 LINLLIGGIGAFNM

-43 TKWIDGIKGIT
+43 TKWIDGIKDIT
-54 SINYVTEHLSSKEKD
+54 SINYLTEHLSSKEKD
-69 FLIYTDKSK
+69 FLIFTDKSK

-86 NQIME
+86 NQIIE

-97 DNYEK
+97 DSYEK
-102 TISTDKEQKLFEQLQ
+102 TISTDKEQKLFEELQ
-117 TKVNT
+117 TEVNT
-122 YMDIH
+122 YGDIH
-127 AQIIE
+127 KQIIE

-151 SFEDMKKTITQLVDL
+151 SFEDMKKSVTQLVDF
-166 NQEGSNT
+166 NKEGANT
-173 AVKETKA
+173 AVKETKD

-187 YTALLVAASILISI
+187 YTALLLAASIIISI

-210 IVKPIIRMKESA
+210 IVKPIIRMKDSA

-232 DMEALNSKDELGDL
+232 DIEPVNSKDELGDL

-257 RDIVGYSKDISSR
+257 RDIVGYSKEISSR

-308 DAVTIAESMNEF
+308 DAVTIAESMNDF

-340 VLELAVS
+340 VLELAVN
-347 GNENMATSLQQ
+347 GNENMDTSLQQ

-365 VEEAVHKVRSLEQ
+365 VQEAVHKVKSLEQ
-378 HSQDINKLVQVINGI
+378 HSEDINKLVQVINGI

-447 QEIHTVITY
+447 QEIHTVINY

-473 TGQAMQHIKQSVT
+473 TGQAMQQIKQSVT
-486 HVADSI
+486 HVAGSI

-543 VLLNAEELEQLA
+543 VLQNAEELEQLA
-555 NELNEKMGQI
+555 KELNEKMDQFTI
-565 GRAHV
+565 

>member
-18 LINLLVGGIGVLNM
+18 LINLLIGGIGAFNM

-43 TKWIDGIKGIT
+43 TKWIDGIKEIT
-54 SINYVTEHLSSKEKD
+54 SINYLTEHLSSKEKD
-69 FLIYTDKSK
+69 FLIFTDKSK
-78 MDTLDQEM
+78 MDTLEQDM
-86 NQIME
+86 NQILE

-97 DNYEK
+97 DSYEK
-102 TISTDKEQKLFEQLQ
+102 TISNDKEQKLFEQLQ
-117 TKVNT
+117 TEVNT
-122 YMDIH
+122 YTDIH

-151 SFEDMKKTITQLVDL
+151 RFEDMKKSVTQLVDF
-166 NQEGSNT
+166 NKEGSNT
-173 AVKETKA
+173 AVKETKD

-187 YTALLVAASILISI
+187 YTALLLAASIIISI

-232 DMEALNSKDELGDL
+232 DMEPLKSKDELGDL

-257 RDIVGYSKDISSR
+257 RDIVGYSKEISSR

-320 TESIDKAYNHGITIS
+320 TESIDKAYNRGITIS

-347 GNENMATSLQQ
+347 GNENMDTSLQQ

-365 VEEAVHKVRSLEQ
+365 VQEAVHKVRSLEQ

-431 VSDSVQDI
+431 VCDSVQDI

-447 QEIHTVITY
+447 QEIHTVIGY

-473 TGQAMQHIKQSVT
+473 TGQAMQHIRQSVT

-543 VLLNAEELEQLA
+543 VLQNAEELEQLA
-555 NELNEKMGQI
+555 KELNEKMDQFTI
-565 GRAHV
+565 

>member
-1 MRLTIS
+1 
-7 RKFSLVFLTLI
+7 
-18 LINLLVGGIGVLNM
+18 
-32 QHIIQKTDEIN
+32 
-43 TKWIDGIKGIT
+43 
-54 SINYVTEHLSSKEKD
+54 
-69 FLIYTDKSK
+69 

-86 NQIME
+86 NQIIE

-117 TKVNT
+117 TELNT

-210 IVKPIIRMKESA
+210 IVTPIIRMKESA

-232 DMEALNSKDELGDL
+232 DMEPLNSKDELGDL

-403 AAIEAARAGESGKGF
+403 AAIEAARAGEAAKASPLWQRRSESWLTAF
-418 AVVAE
+418 
-423 EVRKLADG
+423 L
-431 VSDSVQDI
+431 I
-439 TRIVNGTQ
+439 PCRI
-447 QEIHTVITY
+447 
-456 LESSFTEV
+456 LP
-464 EKGTENLTD
+464 
-473 TGQAMQHIKQSVT
+473 
-486 HVADSI
+486 
-492 KEVTDGLKQLT
+492 GL
-503 NQSITINQSIENIA
+503 
-517 SVSEESAAGIEETFS
+517 
-532 ITEQSAHSMDQ
+532 
-543 VLLNAEELEQLA
+543 
-555 NELNEKMGQI
+555 
-565 GRAHV
+565 

>member
-18 LINLLVGGIGVLNM
+18 LINLLIGGIGAFNM
-32 QHIIQKTDEIN
+32 QHIIKKTDEIN
-43 TKWIDGIKGIT
+43 TKWIDGIKEIT
-54 SINYVTEHLSSKEKD
+54 SINYLTEHLSSKEKD
-69 FLIYTDKSK
+69 FLIYTDKDK
-78 MDTLDQEM
+78 MDTLEQDM
-86 NQIME
+86 NQILK
-91 DINQKL
+91 DINEKL

-102 TISTDKEQKLFEQLQ
+102 TISNDKERSIFEQLK
-117 TKVNT
+117 TEVNSYT
-122 YMDIH
+122 NIH
-127 AQIIE
+127 NQILE
-132 SGRTNDMDKARGL
+132 SGRTNDIDKARGL

-151 SFEDMKKTITQLVDL
+151 SFEDMKKSITELVDF
-166 NQEGSNT
+166 NKEGSNT
-173 AVKETKA
+173 AVKETKD
-180 VYHKGLI
+180 VYYKGLI
-187 YTALLVAASILISI
+187 YTALLLAASIVISI
-201 FIWLYITRN
+201 CIWLYINRS
-210 IVKPIIRMKESA
+210 IVKPIIRMKSSA
-222 NHIAEGDLSN
+222 NEIAEGNLSN
-232 DMEALNSKDELGDL
+232 DIEPLASKDELGDL

-257 RDIVGYSKDISSR
+257 RDIVGYSKEISTR
-270 VLSSSQVLATAT
+270 VLSSSQVLTTAT
-282 NETRSGSKHITE
+282 NETRTGSRHITE

-320 TESIDKAYNHGITIS
+320 TESIDKAYNHGMTIS

-340 VLELAVS
+340 VLELAVN
-347 GNENMATSLQQ
+347 GNENMDTSVQQ

-365 VEEAVHKVRSLEQ
+365 VQEAVHKVRSLEQ

-439 TRIVNGTQ
+439 TKIVGGTQ
-447 QEIHTVITY
+447 QEINTVIQY

-473 TGQAMQHIKQSVT
+473 TGQAMQNIKQSVT
-486 HVADSI
+486 YVADSI

-543 VLLNAEELEQLA
+543 VLQNAEELERLA
-555 NELNEKMGQI
+555 KELNEKMDQFTI
-565 GRAHV
+565 

>member
-78 MDTLDQEM
+78 MDILDQEM

-117 TKVNT
+117 TEVNT

-187 YTALLVAASILISI
+187 YTALLVAASTLISI

-232 DMEALNSKDELGDL
+232 DMEPLNSKDELGDL

-257 RDIVGYSKDISSR
+257 RDIVGCSKDISSR

-320 TESIDKAYNHGITIS
+320 TENIDKAYNHGITIS

-365 VEEAVHKVRSLEQ
+365 VQEAVHKVRSLEQ

-418 AVVAE
+418 AVVAD

-473 TGQAMQHIKQSVT
+473 TGQAMRHIKQSVT

-543 VLLNAEELEQLA
+543 VLQNAEELEQLA
-555 NELNEKMGQI
+555 KELNEKMGQFTI
-565 GRAHV
+565 

>member
-18 LINLLVGGIGVLNM
+18 LINLLIGGIGAFNM
-32 QHIIQKTDEIN
+32 QHIIKKTDEIN
-43 TKWIDGIKGIT
+43 TKWIDGIKEIT
-54 SINYVTEHLSSKEKD
+54 SINYLTEHLSSTEKD
-69 FLIYTDKSK
+69 FLIYTDKDK
-78 MDTLDQEM
+78 MDTLEQDM
-86 NQIME
+86 NQILK
-91 DINQKL
+91 DINEKL

-102 TISTDKEQKLFEQLQ
+102 TISNDKERSIFEQLK
-117 TKVNT
+117 TEVNSYT
-122 YMDIH
+122 NIH
-127 AQIIE
+127 NQILE
-132 SGRTNDMDKARGL
+132 SGRTNDIDKARGL

-151 SFEDMKKTITQLVDL
+151 SFEDMKKSITELVDF
-166 NQEGSNT
+166 NKEGSNT
-173 AVKETKA
+173 AVKKTKG
-180 VYHKGLI
+180 VYYKGLI
-187 YTALLVAASILISI
+187 YTALLLAASIVISI
-201 FIWLYITRN
+201 CIWLYINRS
-210 IVKPIIRMKESA
+210 IVKPIIRMKSSA
-222 NHIAEGDLSN
+222 NEIAEGNLSN
-232 DMEALNSKDELGDL
+232 DIEPLASKDELGDL

-257 RDIVGYSKDISSR
+257 RDIVGFSKEISTR
-270 VLSSSQVLATAT
+270 VLSSSQVLTTAT
-282 NETRSGSKHITE
+282 NETRTGSRHITE

-320 TESIDKAYNHGITIS
+320 TESIDKAYNHGMTIS

-340 VLELAVS
+340 VLELAVN
-347 GNENMATSLQQ
+347 GNENMNTSVQQ

-365 VEEAVHKVRSLEQ
+365 VQEAVHKVRSLEQ

-439 TRIVNGTQ
+439 TKIVGGTQ
-447 QEIHTVITY
+447 QEINTVIQY

-473 TGQAMQHIKQSVT
+473 TGQAMQNIKQSVT
-486 HVADSI
+486 YVADSI

-543 VLLNAEELEQLA
+543 VLQNAEELERLA
-555 NELNEKMGQI
+555 KELNEKMDQFTI
-565 GRAHV
+565 

>member
-78 MDTLDQEM
+78 MDILDQEM

-117 TKVNT
+117 TEVNT

-187 YTALLVAASILISI
+187 YTTLLVAASTLISI

-232 DMEALNSKDELGDL
+232 DMEPLNSKDELGDL

-320 TESIDKAYNHGITIS
+320 TENIDKAYNHGITIS

-447 QEIHTVITY
+447 QEIHSVIKY

-543 VLLNAEELEQLA
+543 VLQNAEELEQLA
-555 NELNEKMGQI
+555 KELNAKMDQFTI
-565 GRAHV
+565 